1 MNKYIHEITDL
12 SNASS
17 LMPRTYRMRKRALS
31 SEETR
36 ERIVKATME
45 VHDEKGIGPT
55 TMSEIAARAG
65 VGLATVLRH
74 FPTYGQLVQT
84 CGMHVWQELRP
95 PVPDAA
101 AATFAGLEGRSA
113 RLARLVEELDGFYA
127 RGAFRLRLAA
137 QDRERVPEVAAF
149 FGAVEAGI
157 AAFVAEA
164 LRPEGLSEE
173 NLSLATA
180 IMGFPV
186 WSALEQTGVGA
197 ARLAEIRQNLL
208 RCVLEPRH

>member
-1 MNKYIHEITDL
+1 MH
-12 SNASS
+12 
-17 LMPRTYRMRKRALS
+17 KRAAS
-31 SEETR
+31 REDTR
-36 ERIVKATME
+36 ARIVRATMQ

-55 TMSEIAARAG
+55 TMSEIAQRAG

-101 AATFAGLEGRSA
+101 AAVFAGLEGRSA

-127 RGAFRLRLAA
+127 RGALRLRIAGR
-137 QDRERVPEVAAF
+137 DRETVPEVAAF
-149 FGAVEAGI
+149 FAAVEAGI
-157 AAFVAEA
+157 AAYVAEA
-164 LRPEGLSEE
+164 LRPEDVPRET
-173 NLSLATA
+173 LATVTA

-186 WSALEQTGVGA
+186 WSALEEAGLSGE
-197 ARLAEIRQNLL
+197 RLAETRL
-208 RCVLEPRH
+208 RLVSCAMASAGS